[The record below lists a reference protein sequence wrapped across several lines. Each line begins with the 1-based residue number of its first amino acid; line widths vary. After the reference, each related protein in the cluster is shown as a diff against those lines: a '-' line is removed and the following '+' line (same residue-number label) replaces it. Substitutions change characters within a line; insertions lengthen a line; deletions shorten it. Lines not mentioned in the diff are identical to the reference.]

1 MVRRS
6 FKFRPFMH
14 LRALKLNGFKSFADK
29 TELHFEPGVTA
40 VVGPNGCG
48 KSNIADAIR
57 WVLGEQSA
65 KALRGGKM
73 QDVIFEGTDGR
84 KPVQICEV
92 SMLLT
97 DCEEQLGSQFNEIEI
112 TRRVS
117 RDGNSGYYLNGKA
130 CRLKDIHQLF
140 MDTGVGRTSY
150 SIMAQGQID
159 QILSSKPEERRAVF
173 EEAAGITKYKSQRK
187 EALNKLALVDANLS
201 RVTDVIQEVS
211 RQIGSLRRQ
220 ASKAVRY
227 KKLSHR
233 LNHLYLAHANFQHG
247 VIQSSIDELEKRA
260 NDETSDVDQFQAE
273 LSEKEAS
280 LTQQKIERQTL
291 NEQVQEAQQAVFDL
305 RSQKE
310 QALNEGQLAEIKKNS
325 LSERIEQ
332 ARADL
337 VSIEGQLGEIAEKV
351 NSGEQDKQLH
361 LDVLGGSDEIFQ
373 VRHQELEDVE
383 AKLRAAED
391 ELQQTKGQLI
401 EAENSA
407 TCLREEG
414 STFEIEEKTNANRHD
429 HLLQELTDQEEA
441 ERTAKN
447 SLEEFKENLASVGTQ
462 REEIFQQLEAMREKT
477 VSLSGDFRNVQLKI
491 QESDR
496 GVAQK
501 TARLKLLQQL
511 QEKFEGFGE
520 GAKALLQGRLGEAY
534 KGQGFKPVTSGLI
547 VESGYDKAVEAL
559 LGSAVEAISV
569 TDADTARAILTQF
582 EEEKIGAGVLCFPI
596 EGIKNESTDKG
607 LPSFLRPAFE
617 LVAFSS
623 DDKRSTS
630 LLKTLLSG
638 CYVVD
643 NSADFLTFWK
653 ENRRFRFL
661 LAATRSGELIDGR
674 GLLFGGYRKG
684 GDKSILQRESELRQI
699 TKEIEVEQKAL
710 QGLREEADTLNRSLE
725 ESEKTIE
732 STRQQLSE
740 IDQKSSILE
749 AEKRNAERSLEDLA
763 SRRLRLEQE
772 QALIVESREKN
783 AERLKEAQDK
793 LSEAE
798 SQLAEYRQKINS
810 IEEGLIGIRE
820 DRDSRR
826 ESLAQA
832 RFDLAEKRQKLD
844 TLSQGLTEM
853 EQRKG
858 SLQLLE
864 SSRKREITDWTEQ
877 IGNLEKEAQNKIAEG
892 EAISGKLV
900 EAQETVETIRGSLK
914 EAEEVIQTL
923 EQEQAVLRD
932 RSEGCRSAL
941 SQSQVKLAEERSRLH
956 FLMEEV
962 TREHQIDL
970 TSVNWR
976 MELWRANQQPEGLK
990 PLDLDDAE
998 SLNKEEGESEEE
1010 EGTENV
1016 AEIPP
1021 VGEEKALEE
1030 LTEEELSSFAKVD
1043 WDEISTEV
1051 DVLRKR
1057 IHTIG
1062 PVNLVAIEEYSDLK
1076 ERFEFLKTQSE
1087 DLIGSKNELLQAID
1101 HINETSQKQFAET
1114 FDQIRKNFV
1123 QTFQTLFGGGKAGLE
1138 LIEAEDILESGIE
1151 IVAQPPGTKLKSISL
1166 LSGGQRTM
1174 TAVGLLF
1181 AIYMVKPS
1189 PFCVLDELDAPLDE
1203 SNIGRFTELLK
1214 QFVKESQFII
1224 ITHNKRTIAAS
1235 EAIYG
1240 VTMEEKG
1247 VSKIVSMRFHSDYQ
1261 HHAVAEIASRETA
1274 MASGAE

>member
-6 FKFRPFMH
+6 FKFRLFMH
-14 LRALKLNGFKSFADK
+14 LRALILNGFKSFADK

-92 SMLLT
+92 SMLLSE
-97 DCEEQLGSQFNEIEI
+97 CEEQLGSQFNEIEI

-233 LNHLYLAHANFQHG
+233 LNHLHLAKANFQHG
-247 VIQSSIDELEKRA
+247 VIKSSIDDLEKRA
-260 NDETSDVDQFQAE
+260 NDETSDVDQYQAE

-280 LTQQKIERQTL
+280 LSQRKIERQTL
-291 NEQVQEAQQAVFDL
+291 NEQIQGAQQAVFDL

-332 ARADL
+332 AKVDL
-337 VSIEGQLGEIAEKV
+337 VSIESQLGEIAEKV

-361 LDVLGGSDEIFQ
+361 LDILGGSDEIFQ
-373 VRHQELEDVE
+373 VRHQELEEIE
-383 AKLRAAED
+383 AKLRTAD
-391 ELQQTKGQLI
+391 DDLRQTKGQLI

-407 TCLREEG
+407 TRLREEG
-414 STFEIEEKTNANRHD
+414 STFEIEEKTNANRYD
-429 HLLQELTDQEEA
+429 HLLKELADQEEA
-441 ERTAKN
+441 EKTAKS
-447 SLEEFKENLASVGTQ
+447 SLEEFRENLASVGKEK
-462 REEIFQQLEAMREKT
+462 EEISQQLEAAREKT
-477 VSLSGDFRNVQLKI
+477 VSLSGGFRNVQVKI

-547 VESGYDKAVEAL
+547 VESGYEKGVEAL

-569 TDADTARAILTQF
+569 TNADTARAILTQF
-582 EEEKIGAGVLCFPI
+582 EEEKIGAGVLCFPT
-596 EGIKNESTDKG
+596 EGAGESSGVD
-607 LPSFLRPAFE
+607 LPAFLKPAFE
-617 LVAFSS
+617 LVSFSS
-623 DDKRSTS
+623 EDSRSTS

-638 CYVVD
+638 CYLVD
-643 NSADFLTFWK
+643 NSSDFLTFWK
-653 ENRRFRFL
+653 ENGKFDFL
-661 LAATRSGELIDGR
+661 FVATRSGELIDGR
-674 GLLFGGYRKG
+674 GLLYGGYRKG
-684 GDKSILQRESELRQI
+684 GNKSILQRESELRQI
-699 TKEIEVEQKAL
+699 TKEIEVEQKVL
-710 QGLREEADTLNRSLE
+710 QSLRTEADTLNKSLE
-725 ESEKTIE
+725 ESEKSIE
-732 STRQQLSE
+732 SARQQLSE
-740 IDQKSSILE
+740 IDRKSSILQ
-749 AEKRNAERSLEDLA
+749 AEERNAERSLEDLA
-763 SRRLRLEQE
+763 SRRARLEQE
-772 QALIVESREKN
+772 QALVVESREKN
-783 AERLKEAQDK
+783 AERLKGAQDK

-798 SQLAEYRQKINS
+798 SRLIEFREKIGS
-810 IEEGLIGIRE
+810 IEDGLIGIRE

-864 SSRKREITDWTEQ
+864 SSRNREIVDWTEQ
-877 IGNLEKEAQNKIAEG
+877 IGLLEAEAQNKIAEG
-892 EAISGKLV
+892 EIIAGKQL
-900 EAQETVETIRGSLK
+900 EAQETVEKVRISVK
-914 EAEEVIQTL
+914 EVEGVIQTL

-932 RSEGCRSAL
+932 RSEGRRSAL
-941 SQSQVKLAEERSRLH
+941 SQSQIKLAEERSRLH
-956 FLMEEV
+956 FLSEEV

-970 TSVNWR
+970 MSVNWR
-976 MELWRANQQPEGLK
+976 RELWSANQPPEGLK
-990 PLDLDDAE
+990 PQDLDDVE
-998 SLNKEEGESEEE
+998 SSSEDEDESEESE
-1010 EGTENV
+1010 KESEVLPT
-1016 AEIPP
+1016 
-1021 VGEEKALEE
+1021 EEKVLLAP
-1030 LTEEELSSFAKVD
+1030 TKEELSSF
-1043 WDEISTEV
+1043 DEVNWGDVSTEV
-1051 DVLRKR
+1051 DALRKR
-1057 IHTIG
+1057 IQTIG
-1062 PVNLVAIEEYSDLK
+1062 PVNLVAIEEYSELK

-1087 DLIGSKNELLQAID
+1087 DLISSKNELLQAID
-1101 HINETSQKQFAET
+1101 QINETSQKQFAET
-1114 FDQIRKNFV
+1114 FDKIRENFV
-1123 QTFQTLFGGGKAGLE
+1123 QTFKTLFGGGKAGLE
-1138 LIEAEDILESGIE
+1138 LIESEDILESGIE

-1214 QFVKESQFII
+1214 QFTQNSQFII

-1247 VSKIVSMRFHSDYQ
+1247 VSKIISMRFHSDYQ
-1261 HHAVAEIASRETA
+1261 HHAVAEVASDE
-1274 MASGAE
+1274 S

>member
-1 MVRRS
+1 
-6 FKFRPFMH
+6 MH

-29 TELHFEPGVTA
+29 TELLFEPGVTA

-92 SMLLT
+92 SMLLSE
-97 DCEEQLGSQFNEIEI
+97 CEEQLGSQFNEIEI

-233 LNHLYLAHANFQHG
+233 LTHLYLAQANFQHG
-247 VIQSSIDELEKRA
+247 VIQSSIDDLEKRA
-260 NDETSDVDQFQAE
+260 NDETSDVDQYQAE
-273 LSEKEAS
+273 LSGKEAS
-280 LTQQKIERQTL
+280 LSQRKIERQAL
-291 NEQVQEAQQAVFDL
+291 NEQIQEAQQAVFDL

-332 ARADL
+332 AKVDL
-337 VSIEGQLGEIAEKV
+337 ISIESQLGEIAEKV

-361 LDVLGGSDEIFQ
+361 LDILGGSDEIFQ
-373 VRHQELEDVE
+373 VRHQELEE
-383 AKLRAAED
+383 IETKLRTAD
-391 ELQQTKGQLI
+391 DDLRQTKGQLI
-401 EAENSA
+401 EAENAA
-407 TCLREEG
+407 TRLREEG
-414 STFEIEEKTNANRHD
+414 STFEIEEKTNANRYD
-429 HLLQELTDQEEA
+429 HLLKELADQEEA
-441 ERTAKN
+441 EKTAKN
-447 SLEEFKENLASVGTQ
+447 NLEEFRENLTSAGKEK
-462 REEIFQQLEAMREKT
+462 EEISQRLEAAREKMG
-477 VSLSGDFRNVQLKI
+477 SLSGDFRNVQLKI

-520 GAKALLQGRLGEAY
+520 GAKALLQGRLGDAY
-534 KGQGFKPVTSGLI
+534 KDKGFKPVTSGLI
-547 VESGYDKAVEAL
+547 VERGYEKGVEAL

-569 TDADTARAILTQF
+569 TSADTARAILTQF
-582 EEEKIGAGVLCFPI
+582 EEEKIGAGVLCFPT
-596 EGIKNESTDKG
+596 ERAGVSSGMD
-607 LPSFLRPAFE
+607 LPAFLKPAFE
-617 LVAFSS
+617 LVSFSS
-623 DDKRSTS
+623 EDSGSTT

-643 NSADFLTFWK
+643 NSSDFLTFWK
-653 ENRRFRFL
+653 ENGKFDFL
-661 LAATRSGELIDGR
+661 FVATRSGELIDGR
-674 GLLFGGYRKG
+674 GLLYGGYRKG
-684 GDKSILQRESELRQI
+684 GNKSILQRESELRQI
-699 TKEIEVEQKAL
+699 TKEIEVEQKSL
-710 QGLREEADTLNRSLE
+710 QGLRTEADTLNKSLE
-725 ESEKTIE
+725 ESEKSIE
-732 STRQQLSE
+732 SARQQLSE
-740 IDQKSSILE
+740 IDRKSSILQ
-749 AEKRNAERSLEDLA
+749 AEERNAERSLEDLA
-763 SRRLRLEQE
+763 SRRSRLEQE
-772 QALIVESREKN
+772 QTLIVESREKN
-783 AERLKEAQDK
+783 SERLKGAQEK

-798 SQLAEYRQKINS
+798 SRLIEFRQKISS

-864 SSRKREITDWTEQ
+864 SSRNREIEDWTEQ
-877 IGNLEKEAQNKIAEG
+877 IGLLEAEAQNKAAEG
-892 EAISGKLV
+892 EVISGKQL
-900 EAQETVETIRGSLK
+900 EAQETVEKVRVSLK
-914 EAEEVIQTL
+914 GVEEVIQTL

-932 RSEGCRSAL
+932 RSEGRRSAL
-941 SQSQVKLAEERSRLH
+941 SQSQIKLAEERSRLH
-956 FLMEEV
+956 FLTEEV

-976 MELWRANQQPEGLK
+976 RELWSANQPPEGLK
-990 PLDLDDAE
+990 PMDLDDME
-998 SLNKEEGESEEE
+998 SSGEDEDESEESE
-1010 EGTENV
+1010 KESEALPT
-1016 AEIPP
+1016 
-1021 VGEEKALEE
+1021 EEKAL
-1030 LTEEELSSFAKVD
+1030 LAPTEEELSAFDEVN
-1043 WDEISTEV
+1043 WDDVSIEV
-1051 DVLRKR
+1051 DALRKR
-1057 IHTIG
+1057 IQTIG
-1062 PVNLVAIEEYSDLK
+1062 PVNLVAIEEYSELK

-1101 HINETSQKQFAET
+1101 QINETSQKQFAET
-1114 FDQIRKNFV
+1114 FDKIRENFV
-1123 QTFQTLFGGGKAGLE
+1123 QTFKTLFGGGKAGLE
-1138 LIEAEDILESGIE
+1138 LIESEDILESGIE

-1214 QFVKESQFII
+1214 QFTQNSQFII

-1261 HHAVAEIASRETA
+1261 HHAVAGVAS
-1274 MASGAE
+1274 AES